1 MALLDI
7 AALLI
12 SLTALFAFINY
23 RFLKLPTTIGVMVMG
38 MLTSLLLIG
47 LDHLGFAVARRME
60 DAIEGI
66 DFSTTL
72 MHGMLSFLLFA
83 GAMHV
88 KLSDLAREKW
98 LIASLATIGVALSTA
113 IIGGLAWLL
122 FRLLGMDLPLI
133 YALLFGALISPTDP
147 IAVLSILR
155 RVGIAK
161 TLEVKITGESL
172 FNDGVGVVVFLLLL
186 GIATGA
192 GEVSVASATWL
203 FALEAIGGTL
213 FGLALGGLAFWMLRQ
228 VDNYKVEVLITL
240 GVVMGGYAL
249 ATAIH
254 VSAPIAIVIAGLIV
268 GNHGR
273 LHAMSEHSRANV
285 DTFWELIDE
294 VLNALLFLLLGL
306 EILLIVPDPVLL
318 LAGAIAIPIA
328 LFGRWMAISLPVS
341 LLGRFRGFSPHV
353 IKILTWGGL
362 RGGISV
368 ALALSLPAG
377 ESREALLTITYVV
390 VLFSILVQGLTIAPL
405 VRRLS
410 ANEKSESQ
418 VS

>member
-23 RFLKLPTTIGVMVMG
+23 RYLKLPTTIGVMVMG
-38 MLTSLLLIG
+38 MLTSLLLIL
-47 LDHLGFAVARRME
+47 LDHLGFEVARRME
-60 DAIEGI
+60 AAIEGI

-98 LIASLATIGVALSTA
+98 LIASLATIGVALSTV

-122 FRLLGMDLPLI
+122 FRLLGIDLPFI

-213 FGLALGGLAFWMLRQ
+213 FGFALGGLAFWMLRQ

-318 LAGAIAIPIA
+318 LAGVIAIPIA

-341 LLGRFRGFSPHV
+341 LLGRFRAFSPHV

-377 ESREALLTITYVV
+377 ESRDVLLTITYVV

-405 VRRLS
+405 VRRLGAGETS
-410 ANEKSESQ
+410 DKPGS
-418 VS
+418 